1 MNMPGRATPD
11 PPHQFPQHNRAATA
25 KNQPRPRLPHQSVD
39 DLVKLRMG
47 HTMESSSF
55 AA

>member
-1 MNMPGRATPD
+1 MNMPGRSTPD
-11 PPHQFPQHNRAATA
+11 PPHQFAHHDRAATA
-25 KNQPRPRLPHQSVD
+25 KNNHGPRLPHQNVD

-47 HTMESSSF
+47 HTIESSSF